1 MKNIIRAVLIVAVL
15 NLLGMLG
22 VVAWLATSG
31 RVTTDRLT
39 DATALFGESPDD
51 REARLE
57 AERLAAEPEE
67 PDSGVVE
74 GDLSDTDQRI
84 AARVEMTMVDRER
97 LERLQREVRD
107 LQTQLRR
114 ERGMLDRDRESFA
127 GEKAEFGQLRE
138 KLIEIEG
145 AEAFASA
152 LSAMSLMKPAE
163 IKPVLT
169 TLMEEGKTEEV
180 LAYLAAFED
189 RLRSKVISEF
199 VKAEEL
205 EVAAGLL
212 ESLRTRGLTPAD
224 AGVNTP

>member
-15 NLLGMLG
+15 NLLGVLG
-22 VVAWLATSG
+22 VVGWLASSG
-31 RVTTDRLT
+31 RVSKDRLT
-39 DATALFGESPDD
+39 EATALFGESPED
-51 REARLE
+51 RAARLE
-57 AERLAAEPEE
+57 AERLANEP
-67 PDSGVVE
+67 PPVDNSVAE

-114 ERGMLDRDRESFA
+114 ERQVLQRDRDAFEA
-127 GEKAEFGQLRE
+127 DKAAFGQLRE

-145 AEAFASA
+145 AEAFASSLA
-152 LSAMSLMKPAE
+152 AMSLMKPAD

-169 TLMEEGKTEEV
+169 TLMGEGKTEEV
-180 LAYLAAFED
+180 VTYLAAFED
-189 RLRSKVISEF
+189 RLRSRVLSEF
-199 VKAEEL
+199 VKADEV

-224 AGVNTP
+224 AGVNAP